1 MHSSKRLLLMLAL
14 GTLLCLG
21 ACSPDLYRVSDD
33 FQIDLGVALADR
45 QDRIHLLLD
54 NGHKIY
60 PEDCDYVFETG
71 KRYKLHY
78 TITANRSS
86 LDSVSWYAKLV
97 DVFPVQMIPL
107 VWNVEPWLMILPQET
122 VSIDRFWLGGGFLNV
137 ALNYD
142 CREHPEN
149 HRFRLVNQGFSHNT
163 LTVEL
168 RHYAVGDDTGST
180 DLASVT
186 LSFPLA
192 SMLYY
197 PQADVLTVRVTESN
211 KKGNMVVRSYD
222 LPGGQ
227 KLR

>member
-1 MHSSKRLLLMLAL
+1 MHSSKRTFLLLAL
-14 GTLLCLG
+14 GALLCLG

-33 FQIDLGVALADR
+33 FQIDLGVAHADR
-45 QDRIHLLLD
+45 QDKIHLLLD
-54 NGHKIY
+54 NGYKIY

-78 TITANRSS
+78 SITANRSS

-97 DVFPVQMIPL
+97 DVFPIQMIPL
-107 VWNVEPWLMILPQET
+107 MWNVEPWLMIQPQEAVT
-122 VSIDRFWLGGGFLNV
+122 IDRFWLGGGFLNV
-137 ALNYD
+137 SLNYNCQD
-142 CREHPEN
+142 HPEY

-168 RHYAVGDDTGST
+168 RHYAVGDGTGP
-180 DLASVT
+180 DQASVT

-192 SMLYY
+192 SMLYF
-197 PQADVLTVRVTESN
+197 PEADVLTVRVTESN

-222 LPGGQ
+222 LPGGRKQ
-227 KLR
+227 R